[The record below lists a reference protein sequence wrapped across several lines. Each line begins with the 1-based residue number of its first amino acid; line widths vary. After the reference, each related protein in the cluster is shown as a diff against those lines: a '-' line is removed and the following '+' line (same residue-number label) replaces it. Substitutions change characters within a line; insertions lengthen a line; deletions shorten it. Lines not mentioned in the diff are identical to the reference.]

1 MPKILLNFVF
11 ILLMTVVHRS
21 GAQNASP
28 LLEMAEKSM
37 EAKDYYGALVLHK
50 RALQIDSTNAEVVYR
65 AAQNFMAVNHPKAAS
80 HYYYKAYLMGA
91 ADQYPLLPYYMAEA
105 YRSSGEYR
113 KAKRHYSKA
122 LQPYRKERN
131 GYWYKRI
138 NQSKAAAKWADRK
151 SKKGPKAENMGANVN
166 GSSAEYSARLQDGVL
181 YFSALIADSV
191 KENQQI
197 EDKEYLS
204 RIYRKEDKTSAEIQP
219 LELDENSAKTL
230 KGMHLANPFLFQNE
244 LYFSACDT
252 QLLCSIYRSEL
263 IDNVITKTTQ
273 LNNNINFPNSN
284 NTQAHLVQIDSTPH
298 LFFSSDRPG
307 GMGGMDLWVAKE
319 ASFGFDEPLNLG
331 PIINS
336 PDDEITP
343 YYSAKSKRLYFSSNW
358 HSGFGGFDVF
368 QSEHRNHAYETPKNM
383 GYGINSPADDYY
395 FSLADQKALFT
406 SNRSEGNVAKGASCC
421 NDLFAVDFEEEIME
435 DTLDQ
440 EEKEVNVVV
449 LNKYLPLQL
458 YFHND
463 EPNPNS
469 RDSSTKANYMTLSEG
484 YVNLQSEYIKEYGSL
499 FSGKKEAEAQEA
511 INAFF
516 EEMQEGLAE
525 LEEFTPLLL
534 QELEK
539 GSQIELE
546 VKGFASALSAAD
558 YNLTLTKRRINS
570 IENYFEE
577 ALEGAFVPYLKGDA
591 KNGGL
596 LSIKAVPY
604 GDLAVQERIDDNN
617 KIAAIY
623 SPAAAR
629 QRRIEL
635 IAVTNSFDDSQINLE
650 KLGEVSFAKTSYD
663 LGEVTQGILIER
675 FFEMSNTGEGSLSIY
690 NISSNC
696 ACATLEYEE
705 SLEAGKSQKLWTS
718 IETQDLKGA
727 QSIRYTV
734 VTDCQDNIHELEL
747 KFTVIEP

>member
-1 MPKILLNFVF
+1 
-11 ILLMTVVHRS
+11 
-21 GAQNASP
+21 
-28 LLEMAEKSM
+28 
-37 EAKDYYGALVLHK
+37 
-50 RALQIDSTNAEVVYR
+50 
-65 AAQNFMAVNHPKAAS
+65 
-80 HYYYKAYLMGA
+80 
-91 ADQYPLLPYYMAEA
+91 
-105 YRSSGEYR
+105 
-113 KAKRHYSKA
+113 
-122 LQPYRKERN
+122 
-131 GYWYKRI
+131 
-138 NQSKAAAKWADRK
+138 
-151 SKKGPKAENMGANVN
+151 
-166 GSSAEYSARLQDGVL
+166 
-181 YFSALIADSV
+181 
-191 KENQQI
+191 
-197 EDKEYLS
+197 
-204 RIYRKEDKTSAEIQP
+204 P
-219 LELDENSAKTL
+219 LELDEKTAKIL
-230 KGMHLANPFLFQNE
+230 KGMHLANPLLFRNE

-252 QLLCSIYRSEL
+252 QLVCSIYKGEL
-263 IDNVITKTTQ
+263 IDNVITNATQ

-284 NTQAHLVQIDSTPH
+284 NTQAHLVQLDSTPH

-319 ASFGFDEPLNLG
+319 ESFGFDEPLNLG

-343 YYSAKSKRLYFSSNW
+343 YYSIKSKRLYFSSNW
-358 HSGFGGFDVF
+358 HNGFGGFDVF

-395 FSLADQKALFT
+395 FSLADQKALFS

-435 DTLDQ
+435 DSLNQ

-469 RDSSTKANYMTLSEG
+469 RDSSTEANYMALAEG
-484 YVNLQSEYIKEYGSL
+484 YVALQSDYVQEYGSL
-499 FSGKKEAEAQEA
+499 FSGKKAAEAKEE

-516 EEMQEGLAE
+516 EELQEGLAE

-534 QELEK
+534 KELEK
-539 GSQIELE
+539 GSQIELA

-577 ALEGAFVPYLKGDA
+577 VLEGAFVPYMQGEA
-591 KNGGL
+591 ENGGL

-604 GDLAVQERIDDNN
+604 GDLAVQESIDDNN

-663 LGEVTQGILIER
+663 LGEVTRGILIER
-675 FFEMSNTGEGSLSIY
+675 FFELSNTGEGNLSIY

-705 SLEAGKSQKLWTS
+705 SLEAGKNQKLWTA

-734 VTDCQDNIHELEL
+734 VTDSQENIHELEL
-747 KFTVIEP
+747 RFEVVDTDE